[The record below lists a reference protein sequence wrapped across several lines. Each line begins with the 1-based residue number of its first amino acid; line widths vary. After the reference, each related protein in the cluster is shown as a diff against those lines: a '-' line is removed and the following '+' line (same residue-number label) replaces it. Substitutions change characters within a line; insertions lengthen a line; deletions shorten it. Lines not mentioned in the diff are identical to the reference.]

1 MKEQLNKKL
10 RNLNGG
16 AKQKTAIIR
25 ALLARPDI
33 FIADEPTSALD
44 RENAKRLYEVLKF
57 YNQKNRDDCPLGN
70 SSAELIN
77 QFHGKLIHL
86 NKGTVLRSQ

>member
-1 MKEQLNKKL
+1 MVEQSKRRQLY
-10 RNLNGG
+10 GH
-16 AKQKTAIIR
+16 
-25 ALLARPDI
+25 LAVPDI

-57 YNQKNRDDCPLGN
+57 YNQKIGMTVLW
-70 SSAELIN
+70 ATHQLELIN